1 MNDELKLDLDASFD
15 ADEDMEAD
23 PEAEPC
29 TRTLPAGHVK
39 RDELVST
46 MLQDRNVLRLIT
58 GPAGFGKTELAHEY
72 ARRLFSAD
80 DVTWIDATSPD
91 FLLILDKGDNASL
104 RRVAAASAL
113 VVFDGLP
120 WLHEERARTLSEC
133 IDEVLFAGIEV
144 IVTTTPSCDSLSA
157 LQTDRVS
164 IHAADLLV
172 SEQECA
178 PCQVTEQDGGS
189 RAFARKRWNDAGK
202 RLFGRVPSVIWG
214 VNTEA
219 QRDCLKGLFAEKL
232 PLDLICGMFAMFLF
246 ETGGMRDLEA
256 AGIMLR
262 SEDIALIVRDYPVF
276 GIDTVSGCLLYT
288 SPSPRDTR

>member
-1 MNDELKLDLDASFD
+1 MH
-15 ADEDMEAD
+15 
-23 PEAEPC
+23 
-29 TRTLPAGHVK
+29 RTLPAGHVK
-39 RDELVST
+39 RDEPVST

-72 ARRLFSAD
+72 ARRSFSAD
-80 DVTWIDATSPD
+80 DVTWIDAASPD

-113 VVFDGLP
+113 VVLDGLP

-157 LQTDRVS
+157 LQTDC
-164 IHAADLLV
+164 IHTRRRSACLRAGMR
-172 SEQECA
+172 A
-178 PCQVTEQDGGS
+178 CQVTEQDGKPCVCQETLE
-189 RAFARKRWNDAGK
+189 RRGK

-219 QRDCLKGLFAEKL
+219 QRDCLRGLFAEKL

-246 ETGGMRDLEA
+246 ETGWHARISRGGRHHAQERGHRPHRALS
-256 AGIMLR
+256 GLR
-262 SEDIALIVRDYPVF
+262 HRHGLGGVQGRAVRT
-276 GIDTVSGCLLYT
+276 G
-288 SPSPRDTR
+288 